1 LILLE
6 NKTIDRLN
14 MSLNSQTGKSI
25 VEQIQYRY
33 ASVVLEIF
41 NLVGT
46 RGIRLSNILSRI
58 RTEIYERGFDVFI
71 SCKSQDYGLAHD
83 LYNFLINNGFKPF
96 LADSSI
102 KEVGIDQYTALIG
115 EVINVCQYM
124 VVFATDTRYLETPYV
139 AAEWHTFI
147 NDVNTGHK
155 PNAKLVNILAPNI
168 DVHYL
173 PAWLRDKQCF
183 TTENYKDGLLNFLK
197 GEGNSRVQ
205 QLREKIQDAYYNYIG
220 KRNQLYSTYKYQKL
234 ERWYRD
240 FIYHIERDK
249 ERIHYMLKETENSYN
264 YRDFEFLQMKTNSIL
279 ERWEDE
285 YSKIVNAIK
294 ELQEDEES
302 QWHKAVQIDSEEA
315 LKQFLELFPD
325 GMYAKE
331 ARIRLNYYFSSAS
344 KEKVIALDDYS
355 CSSEF
360 DVSDINSDGAIEDAI
375 DKDCLSPEFQDV
387 LSDDVECVCADTDTF
402 EPNVHQTKSK
412 GESISSMWKR
422 LFKRR
427 ESSYDVF
434 SSIFAPAEVKR
445 KSHMLVQVYLHL
457 HEETEKVKS
466 LALESD
472 KDAERCDYIPLQCKL
487 KKRDK
492 VDVLLNIY
500 GETLLMSE
508 KKSVIWQGSFTKCSF
523 DYFVPKDID
532 VDDLSCVAMLTVN
545 GIPVGEMRF
554 ITRIVDAP
562 RQLNPEIIAQNYN
575 KVFISYSHLDSANV
589 EYIAKAYKAL
599 GVKYFFDSD
608 QLEGGDVFEEVIMKN
623 IDSSDLFIL
632 CWSDNAA
639 KSNFIPKEI
648 DRALIHAYPQ
658 KPLDEATLKIFP
670 ISIEPRAELPSVMAN
685 CYHFEVIGYIQNTDT
700 I

>member
-1 LILLE
+1 
-6 NKTIDRLN
+6 
-14 MSLNSQTGKSI
+14 
-25 VEQIQYRY
+25 
-33 ASVVLEIF
+33 
-41 NLVGT
+41 
-46 RGIRLSNILSRI
+46 
-58 RTEIYERGFDVFI
+58 
-71 SCKSQDYGLAHD
+71 
-83 LYNFLINNGFKPF
+83 
-96 LADSSI
+96 
-102 KEVGIDQYTALIG
+102 
-115 EVINVCQYM
+115 
-124 VVFATDTRYLETPYV
+124 
-139 AAEWHTFI
+139 
-147 NDVNTGHK
+147 
-155 PNAKLVNILAPNI
+155 
-168 DVHYL
+168 
-173 PAWLRDKQCF
+173 
-183 TTENYKDGLLNFLK
+183 
-197 GEGNSRVQ
+197 
-205 QLREKIQDAYYNYIG
+205 
-220 KRNQLYSTYKYQKL
+220 
-234 ERWYRD
+234 
-240 FIYHIERDK
+240 
-249 ERIHYMLKETENSYN
+249 
-264 YRDFEFLQMKTNSIL
+264 
-279 ERWEDE
+279 
-285 YSKIVNAIK
+285 
-294 ELQEDEES
+294 
-302 QWHKAVQIDSEEA
+302 
-315 LKQFLELFPD
+315 
-325 GMYAKE
+325 MYAKE
-331 ARIRLNYYFSSAS
+331 ARIRLNYYLSSAS

-412 GESISSMWKR
+412 DESISSMWKR

-508 KKSVIWQGSFTKCSF
+508 KKSVIWQGTFTKCSF

-639 KSNFIPKEI
+639 KSYFIPKEI